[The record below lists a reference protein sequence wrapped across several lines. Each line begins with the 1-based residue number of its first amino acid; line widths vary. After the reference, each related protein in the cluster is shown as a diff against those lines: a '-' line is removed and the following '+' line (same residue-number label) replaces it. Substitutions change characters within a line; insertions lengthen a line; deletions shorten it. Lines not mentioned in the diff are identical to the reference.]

1 MTTIR
6 IAGVKGYVSNG
17 TPYFYLRASGER
29 ILDPATKR
37 PIDPVR
43 HPEAFVARVEEMKK
57 EIGALPTPAAAKA
70 GTLLDLIE
78 FWRGSPGTNGRP
90 KRDPSLEWLALK
102 PATRLSYERMVDP
115 ERGYLRRGLRM
126 KLDRIYLS
134 ALDTPNVVTFR
145 DKVSKRFGFWTG
157 NYVVKV
163 LRPLFKWAKLH
174 GHMMANPAADI
185 PLLKRPDGMAVQH
198 PSWTDIEFEIM
209 LAAAREKQWDGVVL
223 TFALARFA
231 GWPIGDCVN
240 QPPSAWQD
248 PRLVYIRKKR
258 GARGKL
264 NSVKAPKRLAEILR
278 EFASG
283 PNAET
288 LVTNRQGERYT
299 EDGMRSMV
307 WKLCTELAEK
317 KKVRPGLNI
326 HGLRHSLGKELY
338 ELGLEREARKA
349 MLAHE
354 SDEASKVYER
364 DGDRRIHADKAVVA
378 LDRRRRKK

>member
-17 TPYFYLRASGER
+17 QPYFYLRASGER
-29 ILDPATKR
+29 IVDPGTR
-37 PIDPVR
+37 RQIDPVAE
-43 HPEAFVARVEEMKK
+43 PAAFAARVEEMKK
-57 EIGALPTPAAAKA
+57 ALAGTPAPIAKA
-70 GTLLDLIE
+70 ATLLDLVE

-90 KRDPSLEWLALK
+90 RREPSLEWLALR
-102 PATRLSYERMVDP
+102 PATRKSYERMIDP

-126 KLDRIYLS
+126 KLDRLYLS
-134 ALDTPNVVTFR
+134 ALETPNVVAMR
-145 DKVSKRFGFWTG
+145 DKVAQRFGFWTG

-163 LRPLFKWAKLH
+163 LRPLFKWARLH
-174 GHMMANPAADI
+174 GHMKANPAADI
-185 PLLKRPDGMAVQH
+185 PLLKRPADLPVQH
-198 PSWTDIEFEIM
+198 PSWSDLEFETM
-209 LAAAREKQWDGVVL
+209 LTAARAKQWHGVVL

-231 GWPIGDCVN
+231 GWAIGDCIS
-240 QPPSAWQD
+240 QPPAAWQD
-248 PRLVYIRKKR
+248 PRLVYIRKKSR
-258 GARGKL
+258 SRKL
-264 NSVKAPKRLAEILR
+264 NSVRAPKRLAAILR
-278 EFASG
+278 EFPPDPS
-283 PNAET
+283 AET
-288 LVTNRQGERYT
+288 LVTNSRGERYT

-338 ELGLEREARKA
+338 DLGLEREARKA

-378 LDRRRRKK
+378 LNRRRRRNA